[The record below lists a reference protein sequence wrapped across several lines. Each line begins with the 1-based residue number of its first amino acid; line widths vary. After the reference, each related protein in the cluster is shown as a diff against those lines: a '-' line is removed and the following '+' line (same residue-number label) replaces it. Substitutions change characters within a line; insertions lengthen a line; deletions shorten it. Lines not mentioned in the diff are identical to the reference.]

1 MSEKRK
7 VSLSSHLNNFAGAT
21 SVQSVD
27 SLCSAGPRGAGR
39 PSRAGNGQSEGLLQP
54 LDQSETIISQLQVIG
69 VRGIVDNMVRV
80 HTDNNENESAAGL
93 DDHLGRCQQGLC

>member
-7 VSLSSHLNNFAGAT
+7 VSLSSHLNNLQERLQYSQLT
-21 SVQSVD
+21 HCVQQV
-27 SLCSAGPRGAGR
+27 LVEQG
-39 PSRAGNGQSEGLLQP
+39 GLAEQVMANQKACFILLTNQ
-54 LDQSETIISQLQVIG
+54 TIISQLQVIG
-69 VRGIVDNMVRV
+69 VRGVVDNMVRV